1 MQAHLGEMARAEA
14 NVGAVPRTE
23 FDPRNVRDRMATVE
37 IRGVKKYYGDVVA
50 VDGVDL
56 VTKDGEFL
64 VLLGPSG
71 CGKTTLLRMIAGFET
86 PSAGEL
92 VIAGE
97 VVNELPPRARKIAMV
112 FQSYA
117 LYPHMTVFK
126 NIAFPLK
133 AQRVNKAAISQKVEW
148 AAALFGIGHLLHR
161 KPRELSGGER
171 QRVALARALVREPAV
186 FLLDE
191 PLSNLDAQLRASA
204 RDELQQ
210 FQRRIGTTTIYVTH
224 DQVEAM
230 GLGDRIAVMKAGT
243 VRQIGTPQEIYHEP
257 ADTFVARFV
266 GSPPMNLV
274 QQQNYVLGFRPEQ
287 FLPKGSQNGITNVII
302 FPFRVTRVEYL
313 GADRLLYG
321 TLGGAL
327 SDQKVIARLPSTVTV
342 DIKPETTYDFTVE
355 DKELKFFDKSTDLRL
370 SARPL

>member
-1 MQAHLGEMARAEA
+1 
-14 NVGAVPRTE
+14 
-23 FDPRNVRDRMATVE
+23 MATVE
-37 IRGVKKYYGDVVA
+37 ARGIKKFYGQVA
-50 VDGVDL
+50 AVNGVDL
-56 VTKDGEFL
+56 ATKDGEFL

-71 CGKTTLLRMIAGFET
+71 CGKTTLLRMIAGFEA

-92 VIAGE
+92 LIGGE
-97 VVNELPPRARKIAMV
+97 IVNDLPPRARKIAMV

-117 LYPHMTVFK
+117 LYPHMSVFR

-133 AQRVNKAAISQKVEW
+133 AQHMERAAIRQKVDW
-148 AAALFGIGHLLHR
+148 AAALFGIGHLLDR

-171 QRVALARALVREPAV
+171 QRVALARAVVREPAV

-230 GLGDRIAVMKAGT
+230 GLGDRIVVMRAGV
-243 VRQIGTPQEIYHEP
+243 VRQIGTPRDVYHEP
-257 ADTFVARFV
+257 ADTFVAHFV

-274 QQQNYVLGFRPEQ
+274 RHKDYILGFRPEH
-287 FLPKGSQNGITNVII
+287 FLPKGVQNGGAAV
-302 FPFRVTRVEYL
+302 PFSFKVTRVEYL
-313 GADRLLYG
+313 GADRLIYG
-321 TLGGAL
+321 VLGGAL
-327 SDQKVIARLPSTVTV
+327 EGQKVIARLPSTVTV
-342 DIKPETTYDFTVE
+342 SVEAEKTYDFAVE
-355 DKELKFFDKSTDLRL
+355 EQELNFFDAATELRT
-370 SARPL
+370 ARRPL

>member
-1 MQAHLGEMARAEA
+1 
-14 NVGAVPRTE
+14 
-23 FDPRNVRDRMATVE
+23 MATVE
-37 IRGVKKYYGDVVA
+37 TRGIKKYYGDVAA
-50 VDGVDL
+50 VNGVDL
-56 VTKDGEFL
+56 IIKEGEFL

-71 CGKTTLLRMIAGFET
+71 CGKTTLLRMIAGLET
-86 PSAGEL
+86 PSAGDL
-92 VIAGE
+92 LIGGE
-97 VVNELPPRARKIAMV
+97 VVNDLPPRARKIAMV

-133 AQRVNKAAISQKVEW
+133 AHGLAKGAIREKVEW
-148 AAALFGIGHLLHR
+148 AASLFGIGHLLHR
-161 KPRELSGGER
+161 KPRQLSGGER
-171 QRVALARALVREPAV
+171 QRVALARALVREPAA

-210 FQRRIGTTTIYVTH
+210 FQRRIGTTTVYVTH

-230 GLGDRIAVMKAGT
+230 GLGDRIAVMRAGI
-243 VRQIGTPQEIYHEP
+243 VRQIGTPHEIYHEP

-274 QQQNYVLGFRPEQ
+274 KRQDYIVGFRPEQ
-287 FLPKGSQNGITNVII
+287 FLPREVQNGRIKVVT

-321 TLGGAL
+321 VLEGAFA
-327 SDQKVIARLPSTVTV
+327 DQKIIARLPSTVTV
-342 DIKPETTYDFTVE
+342 SIEPGTKYEFTVE
-355 DKELKFFDKSTDLRL
+355 EKELKFFDTSTELRIL
-370 SARPL
+370 SRPL

>member
-14 NVGAVPRTE
+14 NVDAVPRTE

-37 IRGVKKYYGDVVA
+37 IRGVKKHYGDVVA

-56 VTKDGEFL
+56 LTKDGEFL

-287 FLPKGSQNGITNVII
+287 FLPKGSQNGIANVII

-321 TLGGAL
+321 TLGGAF

>member
-1 MQAHLGEMARAEA
+1 
-14 NVGAVPRTE
+14 
-23 FDPRNVRDRMATVE
+23 MATVE
-37 IRGVKKYYGDVVA
+37 TRGVKKYYGDVLA
-50 VDGVDL
+50 VNGIDL
-56 VTKDGEFL
+56 MTKDGEFL

-71 CGKTTLLRMIAGFET
+71 CGKTTLLRMIAGFER

-92 VIAGE
+92 LIGGE
-97 VVNELPPRARKIAMV
+97 VVNDLPPRARKIAMV

-133 AQRVNKAAISQKVEW
+133 AQHVERSKIPQKVEW
-148 AAALFGIGHLLHR
+148 AASLFGIGHLLQR

-171 QRVALARALVREPAV
+171 QRVALARALVREPSV

-230 GLGDRIAVMKAGT
+230 GLGDRVVVMRAGT
-243 VRQIGTPQEIYHEP
+243 VRQIGTPQQIYHEP

-274 QQQNYVLGFRPEQ
+274 QHQDYILGFRPEH
-287 FLPKGSQNGITNVII
+287 FLPKGTQNGAAKRVTLS
-302 FPFRVTRVEYL
+302 FRVTRVEYL

-321 TLGGAL
+321 TLGGSFA
-327 SDQKVIARLPSTVTV
+327 DQKVIARLPSTVTATIEAEKV
-342 DIKPETTYDFTVE
+342 YDFTVE
-355 DKELKFFDKSTDLRL
+355 EKELKFFDGSTELRI

>member
-1 MQAHLGEMARAEA
+1 
-14 NVGAVPRTE
+14 
-23 FDPRNVRDRMATVE
+23 MATVE
-37 IRGVKKYYGDVVA
+37 TRKIKKYYGDVLA
-50 VDGVDL
+50 VNGVDL
-56 VTKDGEFL
+56 LTQDGEFL

-86 PSAGEL
+86 PSEGEL
-92 VIAGE
+92 LIGGE
-97 VVNELPPRARKIAMV
+97 VVNDLPPRARKIAMV

-133 AQRVNKAAISQKVEW
+133 AQRVPKSAIPQKVDW
-148 AAALFGIGHLLHR
+148 AASLFGIGHLLQR

-171 QRVALARALVREPAV
+171 QRVALARALVREPSV

-230 GLGDRIAVMKAGT
+230 GLGDRVVVMKAGT
-243 VRQIGTPQEIYHEP
+243 VRQIGTPRTIYHEP

-274 QQQNYVLGFRPEQ
+274 QHRDYILGFRPEH
-287 FLPKGSQNGITNVII
+287 FLPKKSQNGFKPVP
-302 FPFRVTRVEYL
+302 FSFRVSRVEYL

-321 TLGGAL
+321 TLPGGFA
-327 SDQKVIARLPSTVTV
+327 DQKIISRLPSTVTA
-342 DIKPETTYDFTVE
+342 DIEAEKIYDFAVDE
-355 DKELKFFDKSTDLRL
+355 KELKFFDASTELRI
-370 SARPL
+370 SPRPI

>member
-1 MQAHLGEMARAEA
+1 
-14 NVGAVPRTE
+14 
-23 FDPRNVRDRMATVE
+23 MATVE
-37 IRGVKKYYGDVVA
+37 TRGVKKYYGDVPA
-50 VDGVDL
+50 VNGVDL
-56 VTKDGEFL
+56 LTRDGEFL

-86 PSAGEL
+86 PSAGQL
-92 VIAGE
+92 LIAGE
-97 VVNELPPRARKIAMV
+97 VVNDLPPRARKIAMV

-133 AQRVNKAAISQKVEW
+133 AQRVEKPLIPQKVEW
-148 AAALFGIGHLLHR
+148 AASLFGIGHLLQR

-191 PLSNLDAQLRASA
+191 PLSNLDAQLRATA

-230 GLGDRIAVMKAGT
+230 GLGDRIVVMRAGT

-274 QQQNYVLGFRPEQ
+274 HHRDYILGFRPEH
-287 FLPKGSQNGITNVII
+287 FLPKGAQDGGGKVITL
-302 FPFRVTRVEYL
+302 PFLVTRVEYL

-321 TLGGAL
+321 TLSGRFT
-327 SDQKVIARLPSTVTV
+327 DQKVIARLPSTVTV
-342 DIKPETTYDFTVE
+342 DINPAMTYDFTVH
-355 DKELKFFDKSTDLRL
+355 DKELKFFDTSTELRI

>member
-1 MQAHLGEMARAEA
+1 
-14 NVGAVPRTE
+14 
-23 FDPRNVRDRMATVE
+23 MATVE
-37 IRGVKKYYGDVVA
+37 TRGLKKFYGEVAA

-56 VTKDGEFL
+56 ATKDGEFL

-71 CGKTTLLRMIAGFET
+71 CGKTTLLRMIAGFEA

-92 VIAGE
+92 LIGGE
-97 VVNELPPRARKIAMV
+97 IVNDLPPRARKIAMV

-117 LYPHMTVFK
+117 LYPHMSVFK

-133 AQRVNKAAISQKVEW
+133 AQRMDRTAIKQKVEW
-148 AAALFGIGHLLHR
+148 AAALFGIGHLLDR
-161 KPRELSGGER
+161 KPRQLSGGER

-230 GLGDRIAVMKAGT
+230 GLGDRIVVMRAGV
-243 VRQIGTPQEIYHEP
+243 VRQIGTPAEIYHEP

-274 QQQNYVLGFRPEQ
+274 RRSDYILGFRPEH
-287 FLPKGSQNGITNVII
+287 FLPKGVQNVGTP
-302 FPFRVTRVEYL
+302 FSFRVTRVENL
-313 GADRLLYG
+313 GADRLIYG
-321 TLGGAL
+321 LLGGG
-327 SDQKVIARLPSTVTV
+327 SDEHKVIARLPSTVTV
-342 DIKPETTYDFTVE
+342 PIDADKSYDFAVDE
-355 DKELKFFDKSTDLRL
+355 KELKFFDPTTELRTAPRRL
-370 SARPL
+370 